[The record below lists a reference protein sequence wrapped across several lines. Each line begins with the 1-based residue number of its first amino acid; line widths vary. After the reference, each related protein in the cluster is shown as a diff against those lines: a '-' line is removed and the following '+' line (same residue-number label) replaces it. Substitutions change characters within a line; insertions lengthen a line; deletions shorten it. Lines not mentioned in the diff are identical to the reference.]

1 MSLLQ
6 YFKRAEGRLPCP
18 SGPLSRAMPSTAISS
33 ANKLV
38 LAELDKPPMPS
49 QSKRGSYQ
57 KYTAEDR
64 ALIGKKAAT
73 DGIASAMRYFS
84 ARGYASLKESS
95 VSTWKQQYLKEISNL
110 KRQGKDTCVKAIESK
125 KRGRPLMLGE
135 EVDKQVRTYLK
146 AFRENGAVVNTA
158 IAMACA
164 EGVIKAHDSN
174 LLECNGG
181 HISLTKTWAKYL
193 MHRMGFVK
201 RRASTKAKVS
211 VSDFEALKAQFIYD
225 IQVVVEMEDI
235 PGELVVN
242 WDQTGIHYVPVSSWT
257 MEKGGSKRVEIAGID
272 DKRQITAVFAGTLV
286 GDFLPP
292 QLIYQGKTKKSLPS
306 VEFPSNWH
314 VTYTDNHWSNETTM
328 KDYLSSVLLPYI
340 QQKRKELKLR
350 NDYPALVIFD
360 RFKAQCTTAVL
371 DLLRNNHIHIMIVPA
386 NCTDRLQPL
395 DVSVNKAA
403 KEFLRRQF
411 QEWYSSKISSQL
423 QAGSTV
429 EAVDLRMAVVK
440 PLSAK
445 WMIALYDYLKSKPDI
460 IKNGFRHAGITAACV
475 PS

>member
-1 MSLLQ
+1 
-6 YFKRAEGRLPCP
+6 
-18 SGPLSRAMPSTAISS
+18 
-33 ANKLV
+33 V
-38 LAELDKPPMPS
+38 DKPTPS
-49 QSKRGSYQ
+49 KSKRGLYE

-64 ALIGKKAAT
+64 ARIGKKAAI

-84 ARGYASLKESS
+84 TRGYTSLKESS
-95 VSTWKQQYLKEISNL
+95 VRTWKQQYLKEISNL
-110 KRQGKDTCVKAIESK
+110 KREGKDTSVIKAIESK
-125 KRGRPLMLGE
+125 KRGRPLKLGE
-135 EVDKQVRTYLK
+135 ELDKQVRAYLK

-164 EGVIKAHDSN
+164 QGVIKAHDSN

-193 MHRMGFVK
+193 LHRMGFVK

-211 VSDFEALKAQFIYD
+211 VSDFEALKAQFIYN
-225 IQVVVEMEDI
+225 IQVVVEMEDV
-235 PGELVVN
+235 PGELIVN

-257 MEKGGSKRVEIAGID
+257 MEREGSKRVEIAGID

-328 KDYLSSVLLPYI
+328 MDYLGSVLLPYI
-340 QQKRKELKLR
+340 QQTRKELKLK
-350 NDYPALVIFD
+350 NDFPALVIFD
-360 RFKAQCTTAVL
+360 RFKAQCTTNIL
-371 DLLRNNHIHIMIVPA
+371 DLLQNNHVHVVIVPA

-395 DVSVNKAA
+395 DISVNKAA

-411 QEWYSSKISSQL
+411 HDWYSSKISSQL
-423 QAGSTV
+423 KAGSS
-429 EAVDLRMAVVK
+429 VDLRMAVVK

-475 PS
+475 QT